1 MIKNQ
6 LALQQ
11 NNTTLV
17 YENIR
22 IKWLIYLFLLLFLH

>member
-17 YENIR
+17 YECIR
-22 IKWLIYLFLLLFLH
+22 IKWLIYLYNFFLH